1 MRQDEEWH
9 EWRMEIGGTGIMK
22 LARKIVLVMLATFLG
37 VFAVLG
43 YFDASRVVRESHTRV
58 AHDLATTGHA
68 LSPALAE
75 VSAVEGGVRAR
86 QLLDRADADL
96 EAIQVRW
103 RSLEELG
110 SSQRAALLRGEDV
123 TVDDEST
130 NSITVFVPVHSLN
143 GALELSQVLTPRRK
157 ALTGVLTMRFAV
169 SGIAVLVAAILSI
182 IAALGIIGAPMR
194 MITNHARRIGSGDLS
209 QRLALSRHDEI
220 GTLAAEMNVMC
231 DQLTAAQARFRAETD
246 AKLKAEEQVRHA
258 DRMSVV
264 GTLAAGMAHE
274 LGTPLSVIAGR
285 TQMIATSKDVSPQVV
300 KYAEVV
306 AGQVERMTKIMRGLL
321 DFARSTPTKKSTT
334 DLRDLTRRILDLLGP
349 LAMKHNVTLQVT
361 PDAEAA
367 SVQVDSAQVEQA
379 VANLVVN
386 GIQAMTHPGTIDADV
401 RRVHVAA
408 PGAREATDFVCVSV
422 RDSGSGIGEDKL
434 SHIFEPFFTTKDV
447 GEGTG
452 LGLSVTYGIV
462 HEHGGF
468 VDVRST
474 LNVGTCVSLYFPA

>member
-1 MRQDEEWH
+1 
-9 EWRMEIGGTGIMK
+9 MK

-43 YFDASRVVRESHTRV
+43 YFDATRVVRESHTRA

-68 LSPALAE
+68 LGPALAE
-75 VSAVEGGVRAR
+75 VSAVEGGMRAR
-86 QLLDRADADL
+86 QLLDHADADL
-96 EAIQVRW
+96 KTLQLRW
-103 RSLEELG
+103 RPLDELA
-110 SSQRAALLRGEDV
+110 SDQRAALLRGEDV
-123 TVDDEST
+123 TVDDDSFD
-130 NSITVFVPVHSLN
+130 SVTVFVPVHSLN
-143 GALELSQVLTPRRK
+143 GALEVSQVLTPRRA
-157 ALTGVLTMRFAV
+157 ALTGEIMKRFAV

-182 IAALGIIGAPMR
+182 VAALGIIGAPMR
-194 MITNHARRIGSGDLS
+194 TITNHARKIGSGDLS
-209 QRLALSRHDEI
+209 QRLSLSRNDEI
-220 GTLAAEMNVMC
+220 GTLANEMNMMC
-231 DQLTAAQARFRAETD
+231 DRLIGAQERFRFEAD
-246 AKLKAEEQVRHA
+246 AKAKAEEQVRHA
-258 DRMSVV
+258 DRMSMV

-285 TQMIATSKDVSPQVV
+285 TQMIATTKRAPPQVAQ
-300 KYAEVV
+300 YAEVI

-321 DFARSTPTKKSTT
+321 DFARSTPTKKSET
-334 DLRDLTRRILDLLGP
+334 DLRDLTKRILELLAP
-349 LAMKHNVTLQVT
+349 LAMKRNVTLHVQ
-361 PDAEAA
+361 PDAEPA
-367 SVQVDSAQVEQA
+367 SVQVDPAQVEQA

-408 PGAREATDFVCVSV
+408 PGAREATDYVCVSV
-422 RDSGSGIGEDKL
+422 RDSGAGIGEDDL

>member
-1 MRQDEEWH
+1 
-9 EWRMEIGGTGIMK
+9 MK

-43 YFDASRVVRESHTRV
+43 YFDAMRVVRESHTRA

-68 LSPALAE
+68 LGPALAE
-75 VSAVEGGVRAR
+75 VSAVEGGMRAR

-96 EAIQVRW
+96 QTIQFRW
-103 RSLEELG
+103 RPLVDLAPD
-110 SSQRAALLRGEDV
+110 QRAALLRGEDV
-123 TVDDEST
+123 TLDDESSDT
-130 NSITVFVPVHSLN
+130 VTVFVPVHSLN
-143 GALELSQVLTPRRK
+143 GALEVSQELTPRRA
-157 ALTGVLTMRFAV
+157 ALKSVITTRFAV
-169 SGIAVLVAAILSI
+169 SGISLLVAAALSI

-194 MITNHARRIGSGDLS
+194 KITNHARKIGSGDLS
-209 QRLALSRHDEI
+209 QRLALSRNDEI
-220 GTLAAEMNVMC
+220 GTLAAEMNMMC
-231 DQLTAAQARFRAETD
+231 DQLIAAQERFRAEAD
-246 AKLKAEEQVRHA
+246 AKAKAEEQVRHA
-258 DRMSVV
+258 DRMSMV

-285 TQMIATSKDVSPQVV
+285 TQMIATSKGVSSQV
-300 KYAEVV
+300 KQYTEVIS
-306 AGQVERMTKIMRGLL
+306 GQVERMTKIMRGLL
-321 DFARSTPTKKSTT
+321 DFARSTPTKKSET
-334 DLRDLTRRILDLLGP
+334 DLRDLTKRILDLLAP
-349 LAMKHNVTLQVT
+349 LAMKHNVTLQVKAGSE
-361 PDAEAA
+361 PA
-367 SVQVDSAQVEQA
+367 SVQVDPAQVEQA

-386 GIQAMTHPGTIDADV
+386 GIQAMNHPGTIDADV

-408 PGAREATDFVCVSV
+408 PGSREAHDFVCVSV
-422 RDSGSGIGEDKL
+422 RDSGAGIGEENL

-474 LNVGTCVSLYFPA
+474 VNVGTCVSLYFPA